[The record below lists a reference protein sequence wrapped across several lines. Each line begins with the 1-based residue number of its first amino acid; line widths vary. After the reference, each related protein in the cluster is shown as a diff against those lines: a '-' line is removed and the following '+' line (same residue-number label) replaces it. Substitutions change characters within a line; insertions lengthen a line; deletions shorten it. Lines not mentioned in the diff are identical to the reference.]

1 MANFDPVQIL
11 VSQNKL
17 SQDNAQ
23 KILNEANVRRV
34 NTETILLERNLISED
49 DLLKLKSDFFNL
61 PMKIFEEKE
70 IIPREI
76 LLIIP
81 QESAKYYQMISFGKD
96 DKFLYVGM
104 VNPSSSEAQNALK
117 FIAQGLGLS
126 LKVFVI
132 KYSDFLRYLKS
143 YTTFGE
149 EVTLALSQIKQQ
161 VEGQVRTTRQK
172 SIIDLDQSVVS
183 SSEEAPIIKLVSDII
198 RNAVNQRASDIH
210 IEPERNRLRV
220 RYRIDGDLASVLFLP
235 KEIHPSV
242 LTRVKILS
250 NLKIDETRIPQDG
263 RFSALISGKQIDFR
277 VSTFPTANDEKVAIR
292 ILDPSIGLKTIDDL
306 GVSSLNLEKIKQ
318 AMKKPF
324 GMILVTGP
332 TGSGKT
338 TTLYAILQILSQDST
353 NVVTLEDPIEYFI
366 SGVNQSQ
373 VLPEIGYTFASGLRS
388 ILRQDPDIIMVGE
401 IRDSETAELAV
412 HSALTGHIM
421 LSTLH
426 TNNAI
431 GAIPRLIDLGVQK
444 FLIPPTL
451 NIIVSQRLVRKL
463 CNNCKKAVKANSE
476 QEKLID
482 QALANLPIEFRK
494 TLNYSKPYTIYEP
507 VGCEVCKNKGFLG
520 RTGIYEVLQMTS
532 NLEKII
538 LQNSGESSILEE
550 AQNQK
555 MIDLRAEAILHLLEG
570 IIPFSEVIRETASN
584 D

>member
-17 SQDNAQ
+17 SPDNAQ
-23 KILNEANVRRV
+23 KIIIEANTRQV

-49 DLLKLKSDFFNL
+49 DLLKLKSDFLKL
-61 PMKIFEEKE
+61 PMKVFEEKE

-81 QESAKYYQMISFGKD
+81 QESAKYYQMISFYKD

-104 VNPSSSEAQNALK
+104 VNPTSSEAQNALK

-126 LKVFVI
+126 LKIFVI

-149 EVTLALSQIKQQ
+149 EVTLALSQIRQQ
-161 VEGQVRTTRQK
+161 AERQARTIRQK
-172 SIIDLDQSVVS
+172 TIIDLDQSMAS

-220 RYRIDGDLASVLFLP
+220 RYRIDGDLSSVLFLP

-292 ILDPSIGLKTIDDL
+292 ILDPSVGLKTIDDL
-306 GVSSLNLEKIKQ
+306 GVSKWNLEKIKQ

-431 GAIPRLIDLGVQK
+431 GAIPRLIDLGIQK

-463 CNNCKKAVKANSE
+463 CDNCKKQVQANLE

-482 QALANLPIEFRK
+482 QTLNNLPIEFRK

-520 RTGIYEVLQMTS
+520 RTGIYEVLQMTN

-538 LQNSGESSILEE
+538 LQNGGESNILEE
-550 AQNQK
+550 AKNQK
-555 MIDLRAEAILHLLEG
+555 MIDLRIEAVLHLLEG

>member
-23 KILNEANVRRV
+23 KIIIEANTRKV

-49 DLLKLKSDFFNL
+49 DLLKLKSDFLKL
-61 PMKIFEEKE
+61 PMKVFEEKE
-70 IIPREI
+70 IIPRET

-81 QESAKYYQMISFGKD
+81 QESAKYYQMISFYKD

-104 VNPSSSEAQNALK
+104 VNPTSSEAQNALK

-126 LKVFVI
+126 LKIFVI

-149 EVTLALSQIKQQ
+149 EVTLALSQIRQQ
-161 VEGQVRTTRQK
+161 AERQARTTRQK
-172 SIIDLDQSVVS
+172 TMIDLDQSMA

-220 RYRIDGDLASVLFLP
+220 RYRIDGDLSSVLFLP

-292 ILDPSIGLKTIDDL
+292 ILDPSVGLKTIDDL
-306 GVSSLNLEKIKQ
+306 GVSKWNLEKIKQ

-463 CNNCKKAVKANSE
+463 CDNCKKQVQANPE

-482 QALANLPIEFRK
+482 QALNNLPNEFRK

-520 RTGIYEVLQMTS
+520 RTGIYEVLQMTK

-550 AQNQK
+550 AKKQN
-555 MIDLRAEAILHLLEG
+555 MIDLRIEAVLHLLEG

>member
-23 KILNEANVRRV
+23 KIIIEANTRKV

-49 DLLKLKSDFFNL
+49 DLLKLKSDFLKL
-61 PMKIFEEKE
+61 PMKVFEEKE
-70 IIPREI
+70 VIPRET

-81 QESAKYYQMISFGKD
+81 QESAKYYQMISFYKD

-104 VNPSSSEAQNALK
+104 VNPTSSEAQNALK
-117 FIAQGLGLS
+117 FIVQGLGLS
-126 LKVFVI
+126 LKIFVI

-149 EVTLALSQIKQQ
+149 EVTLALSQRRQQ
-161 VEGQVRTTRQK
+161 AERQVRTTRQK
-172 SIIDLDQSVVS
+172 TMIDLDQSMA

-220 RYRIDGDLASVLFLP
+220 RYRIDGDLSSVLFLP

-292 ILDPSIGLKTIDDL
+292 ILDPSVGLKTIDDL
-306 GVSSLNLEKIKQ
+306 GVSKWNLEKIKQ

-353 NVVTLEDPIEYFI
+353 NVVTLSLIHI
-366 SGVNQSQ
+366 SEPTR
-373 VLPEIGYTFASGLRS
+373 LLS
-388 ILRQDPDIIMVGE
+388 I
-401 IRDSETAELAV
+401 SYAV
-412 HSALTGHIM
+412 FCL
-421 LSTLH
+421 
-426 TNNAI
+426 
-431 GAIPRLIDLGVQK
+431 
-444 FLIPPTL
+444 
-451 NIIVSQRLVRKL
+451 
-463 CNNCKKAVKANSE
+463 KK
-476 QEKLID
+476 
-482 QALANLPIEFRK
+482 K
-494 TLNYSKPYTIYEP
+494 T
-507 VGCEVCKNKGFLG
+507 
-520 RTGIYEVLQMTS
+520 
-532 NLEKII
+532 
-538 LQNSGESSILEE
+538 
-550 AQNQK
+550 
-555 MIDLRAEAILHLLEG
+555 
-570 IIPFSEVIRETASN
+570 
-584 D
+584 

>member
-17 SQDNAQ
+17 SPDNAQ
-23 KILNEANVRRV
+23 KIIIEANTRQV

-49 DLLKLKSDFFNL
+49 DLLKLKSDFLKL
-61 PMKIFEEKE
+61 PMKVFEEKE

-81 QESAKYYQMISFGKD
+81 QESAKYYQMISFYKD

-104 VNPSSSEAQNALK
+104 VNPTSSEAQNALK

-126 LKVFVI
+126 LKIFVI

-149 EVTLALSQIKQQ
+149 EVTLALSQIRQQ
-161 VEGQVRTTRQK
+161 AERQARTIRQK
-172 SIIDLDQSVVS
+172 TIIDLDQSMAS

-220 RYRIDGDLASVLFLP
+220 RYRIDGDLSSVLFLP

-292 ILDPSIGLKTIDDL
+292 ILDPSVGLKTIDDL
-306 GVSSLNLEKIKQ
+306 GVSKWNLEKIKQ

-431 GAIPRLIDLGVQK
+431 GAIPRLIDLGIQK

-463 CNNCKKAVKANSE
+463 CDNCKKQVQANLE

-482 QALANLPIEFRK
+482 QTLNNLPIEFRK
-494 TLNYSKPYTIYEP
+494 TLNYSKPYPIYEP

-520 RTGIYEVLQMTS
+520 RTGIYEVLQMTN

-538 LQNSGESSILEE
+538 LQNGGESNILEE
-550 AQNQK
+550 AKNQK
-555 MIDLRAEAILHLLEG
+555 MIDLRIEAVLHLLEG
-570 IIPFSEVIRETASN
+570 IIPFSEVIREITSN

>member
-23 KILNEANVRRV
+23 KITIEANTRRV
-34 NTETILLERNLISED
+34 STETVLLERNLISED
-49 DLLKLKSDFFNL
+49 DLLKLKSNFFNL
-61 PMKIFEEKE
+61 PLKIFEEKE
-70 IIPREI
+70 IIPRET

-104 VNPSSSEAQNALK
+104 VDPTSSEAQNALK
-117 FIAQGLGLS
+117 FIAQGLGLN
-126 LKVFVI
+126 LKIFVI
-132 KYSDFLRYLKS
+132 KYSDFLKYLKS

-149 EVTLALSQIKQQ
+149 EVTLALSQIRQQ
-161 VEGQVRTTRQK
+161 IEGQTRVTKQR
-172 SIIDLDQSVVS
+172 SIIDLDQSIAS

-220 RYRIDGDLASVLFLP
+220 RYRIDGDLSSVLFLP

-263 RFSALISGKQIDFR
+263 RFSALIGGKQIDFR

-292 ILDPSIGLKTIDDL
+292 ILDPSVGLKTIDDL
-306 GVSSLNLEKIKQ
+306 GVSSWNLEKIKQ

-451 NIIVSQRLVRKL
+451 NVIVSQRLVRKL
-463 CNNCKKAVKANSE
+463 CNNCKKPIKANQE
-476 QEKLID
+476 EEKLID
-482 QALANLPIEFRK
+482 ETLDSLPIELRK
-494 TLNYSKPYTIYEP
+494 TLDYRKPYTIYEP

-520 RTGIYEVLQMTS
+520 RTGIYEVLQMTN

-538 LQNSGESSILEE
+538 LQNGGESNILEE

-555 MIDLRAEAILHLLEG
+555 MIDLRIEAVLHLLEG
-570 IIPFSEVIRETASN
+570 IIPFSEVIRETTTN
-584 D
+584 E

>member
-23 KILNEANVRRV
+23 KIIIEANTRKV

-49 DLLKLKSDFFNL
+49 DLLKLKSDFLKL
-61 PMKIFEEKE
+61 PMKVFEEKE
-70 IIPREI
+70 IIPRET

-81 QESAKYYQMISFGKD
+81 QESAKYYQMISFYKD

-104 VNPSSSEAQNALK
+104 VNPTSSEAQNALK

-126 LKVFVI
+126 LKIFVI

-149 EVTLALSQIKQQ
+149 EVTLALSQIRQQ
-161 VEGQVRTTRQK
+161 AERQVRTTRQK
-172 SIIDLDQSVVS
+172 TMIDLDQSMA

-220 RYRIDGDLASVLFLP
+220 RYRIDGDLSSVLFLP

-292 ILDPSIGLKTIDDL
+292 ILDPSVGLKTIDDL
-306 GVSSLNLEKIKQ
+306 GVSKWNLEKIKQ

-463 CNNCKKAVKANSE
+463 CDNCKKQVQANPE

-482 QALANLPIEFRK
+482 QALNNLPNEFRK

-520 RTGIYEVLQMTS
+520 RTGIYEVLQMTK

-550 AQNQK
+550 AKKQN
-555 MIDLRAEAILHLLEG
+555 MIDLRIEAVLHLLEG

>member
-23 KILNEANVRRV
+23 KIIIEANTRKV

-49 DLLKLKSDFFNL
+49 DLLKLKSDFLKL
-61 PMKIFEEKE
+61 PMKVFEEKE
-70 IIPREI
+70 VIPRET

-81 QESAKYYQMISFGKD
+81 QESAKYYQMISFYKD

-104 VNPSSSEAQNALK
+104 VNPTSSEAQNALK
-117 FIAQGLGLS
+117 FIVQGLGLS
-126 LKVFVI
+126 LKIFVI

-149 EVTLALSQIKQQ
+149 EVTLALSQIRQQ
-161 VEGQVRTTRQK
+161 AERQARTTRQK
-172 SIIDLDQSVVS
+172 TMIDLDQSMA

-220 RYRIDGDLASVLFLP
+220 RYRIDGDLSSVLFLP

-292 ILDPSIGLKTIDDL
+292 ILDPSVGLKTIDDL
-306 GVSSLNLEKIKQ
+306 GVSKWNLEKIKQ

-451 NIIVSQRLVRKL
+451 SIIVSQRLVRKL
-463 CNNCKKAVKANSE
+463 CDNCKKQVQANPE

-482 QALANLPIEFRK
+482 QALNNLPNEFRK

-520 RTGIYEVLQMTS
+520 RTGIYEVLQMTK
-532 NLEKII
+532 NLENII

-550 AQNQK
+550 AKKQN
-555 MIDLRAEAILHLLEG
+555 MIDLRIEAVLHLLEG

>member
-17 SQDNAQ
+17 SSDNAQ
-23 KILNEANVRRV
+23 KIIIEANTRQV

-49 DLLKLKSDFFNL
+49 DLLKLKSDFLKL
-61 PMKIFEEKE
+61 PMKVFEEKE

-81 QESAKYYQMISFGKD
+81 QESAKYYQMISFYKD

-104 VNPSSSEAQNALK
+104 VNPTSSEAQNALK

-126 LKVFVI
+126 LKIFVI

-149 EVTLALSQIKQQ
+149 EVTLALSQIRQQ
-161 VEGQVRTTRQK
+161 AERQARTTRQK
-172 SIIDLDQSVVS
+172 TIIDLDQSMAS

-220 RYRIDGDLASVLFLP
+220 RYRIDGDLSSVLFLP

-263 RFSALISGKQIDFR
+263 RFSALIGGKQIDFR

-292 ILDPSIGLKTIDDL
+292 ILDPSVGLKTIDDL
-306 GVSSLNLEKIKQ
+306 GVSKWNLEKIKQ

-431 GAIPRLIDLGVQK
+431 GAIPRLIDLGIQK

-463 CNNCKKAVKANSE
+463 CDNCKKQVQANPE

-482 QALANLPIEFRK
+482 QTLNDLPVEFRK
-494 TLNYSKPYTIYEP
+494 TINYSKPYTIYEP

-520 RTGIYEVLQMTS
+520 RTGIYEVLQMTN

-538 LQNSGESSILEE
+538 LQNGGESNILEE
-550 AQNQK
+550 AKNQK
-555 MIDLRAEAILHLLEG
+555 MIDLRIEAVLHLLEG

>member
-1 MANFDPVQIL
+1 
-11 VSQNKL
+11 
-17 SQDNAQ
+17 
-23 KILNEANVRRV
+23 
-34 NTETILLERNLISED
+34 
-49 DLLKLKSDFFNL
+49 
-61 PMKIFEEKE
+61 
-70 IIPREI
+70 
-76 LLIIP
+76 
-81 QESAKYYQMISFGKD
+81 MISFYKD

-104 VNPSSSEAQNALK
+104 VNPTSSEAQNALK

-126 LKVFVI
+126 LKIFVI

-149 EVTLALSQIKQQ
+149 EVTLALSQIRQQ
-161 VEGQVRTTRQK
+161 AERQVRTTRQK
-172 SIIDLDQSVVS
+172 TMIDLDQSMA

-220 RYRIDGDLASVLFLP
+220 RYRIDGDLSSVLFLP

-292 ILDPSIGLKTIDDL
+292 ILDPSVGLKTIDDL
-306 GVSSLNLEKIKQ
+306 GVSKWNLEKIKQ

-463 CNNCKKAVKANSE
+463 CDNCKKQVQANPE

-482 QALANLPIEFRK
+482 QALNNLPNEFRK

-520 RTGIYEVLQMTS
+520 RTGIYEVLQMTN

-538 LQNSGESSILEE
+538 LQNGGESNILEE
-550 AQNQK
+550 AKNQK
-555 MIDLRAEAILHLLEG
+555 MIDLRIEAVLHLLEG